1 MFRFVV
7 VLFLLFSSIVTYG
20 QTYLSEDYMTALFWE
35 AQSNMLPQKAKMKTV
50 KLGKVYTMSCY
61 FLHDLPI
68 SGQMVKI
75 QTKDGDSFLEGL
87 LSNDKGVYFV
97 DGCYQYEDNGKFEQ
111 KYGLF
116 KIHNA
121 PGDLLTF
128 NKRKTALFIDEEK
141 ILIYHGYVNGL
152 PCMIRQ
158 KSDNWIMSIDDTNNL
173 RYEQIEI
180 TLPHQIVDAIG
191 YSNFQDLL
199 SSGPYS
205 AIVKTKDHTAFTG
218 RANYIQNLQGDI
230 VFDFYEGEKVYASGK
245 TISTNMNGVSITHPT
260 QDIDSLTFS
269 YKDDFVPDR
278 DSLWNEAYY
287 VRNSDVVS
295 IVYSNGD
302 QFKGAFRIGT
312 DGRPVP
318 QEGEYRHAS
327 GKTISTN
334 MNGVSVTHPTQD
346 IDSLTFSYKDDFV
359 PDRDSLWNEAYYV
372 RNSDVVSIVYS
383 NGDQFKGAFRIGTD
397 GRLVPRKG
405 EYRYASGDKFVGNYS
420 ENQFAGIP
428 LSGETTFKYGSKKT
442 GNWIRDYN
450 LTDAQYVSLSKEHFD
465 SPSELLTEILQQAK
479 TNLYNDY
486 ILQARKYEEQQD
498 YEAALNSYEKA
509 QSLNHKV
516 DLSDKIRELN
526 DELKIKQEREKRLN
540 ELTAKYGRRNAEK
553 LLNGIVELGM
563 TKEMVSEVLSPDYYD
578 ISQRMSFGKK
588 IEEWTFNSSKAV
600 YSSTNDNIVLG
611 ALYLYADIETFGLL
625 SSVGNNL
632 TDYRYLEFTNSIL
645 TRIDN

>member
-245 TISTNMNGVSITHPT
+245 TISTNMNGVS
-260 QDIDSLTFS
+260 
-269 YKDDFVPDR
+269 
-278 DSLWNEAYY
+278 
-287 VRNSDVVS
+287 
-295 IVYSNGD
+295 
-302 QFKGAFRIGT
+302 
-312 DGRPVP
+312 
-318 QEGEYRHAS
+318 
-327 GKTISTN
+327 
-334 MNGVSVTHPTQD
+334 VTHPTQD

-383 NGDQFKGAFRIGTD
+383 NGDQFKGAFRIGTG

>member
-312 DGRPVP
+312 DGR
-318 QEGEYRHAS
+318 
-327 GKTISTN
+327 
-334 MNGVSVTHPTQD
+334 
-346 IDSLTFSYKDDFV
+346 
-359 PDRDSLWNEAYYV
+359 
-372 RNSDVVSIVYS
+372 
-383 NGDQFKGAFRIGTD
+383 
-397 GRLVPRKG
+397 LVPRKG

>member
-1 MFRFVV
+1 MFRSVV

-20 QTYLSEDYMTALFWE
+20 QTYLSEDYMTDLFWE
-35 AQSNMLPQKAKMKTV
+35 AQSNMLPKKAKMKTV

-68 SGQMVKI
+68 PGQMVKI

-158 KSDNWIMSIDDTNNL
+158 KSDNWIMSIEDTNNL

-218 RANYIQNLQGDI
+218 RANYIQNLQGDV

-245 TISTNMNGVSITHPT
+245 TISTNI
-260 QDIDSLTFS
+260 
-269 YKDDFVPDR
+269 
-278 DSLWNEAYY
+278 
-287 VRNSDVVS
+287 
-295 IVYSNGD
+295 
-302 QFKGAFRIGT
+302 
-312 DGRPVP
+312 
-318 QEGEYRHAS
+318 
-327 GKTISTN
+327 
-334 MNGVSVTHPTQD
+334 NGVSVTHPTQD

-397 GRLVPRKG
+397 GRLIPRKG

-442 GNWIRDYN
+442 GNWIKDYN

-465 SPSELLTEILQQAK
+465 SPSELLSEILQQAK

-498 YEAALNSYEKA
+498 YEVALNTYEKA

-516 DLSDKIRELN
+516 DLSDKIKELK

-563 TKEMVSEVLSPDYYD
+563 TKAMVSEVLSPDYYD

>member
-205 AIVKTKDHTAFTG
+205 AIIKTKDHTAFTG

-245 TISTNMNGVSITHPT
+245 TISTNMNGVS
-260 QDIDSLTFS
+260 
-269 YKDDFVPDR
+269 
-278 DSLWNEAYY
+278 
-287 VRNSDVVS
+287 
-295 IVYSNGD
+295 
-302 QFKGAFRIGT
+302 
-312 DGRPVP
+312 
-318 QEGEYRHAS
+318 
-327 GKTISTN
+327 
-334 MNGVSVTHPTQD
+334 VTHPTQD
-346 IDSLTFSYKDDFV
+346 IDSLTFSYKDGFV

>member
-205 AIVKTKDHTAFTG
+205 AIIKTKDHTAFTG

-245 TISTNMNGVSITHPT
+245 TISTNMNGVS
-260 QDIDSLTFS
+260 
-269 YKDDFVPDR
+269 
-278 DSLWNEAYY
+278 
-287 VRNSDVVS
+287 
-295 IVYSNGD
+295 
-302 QFKGAFRIGT
+302 
-312 DGRPVP
+312 
-318 QEGEYRHAS
+318 
-327 GKTISTN
+327 
-334 MNGVSVTHPTQD
+334 VTHPTQD
-346 IDSLTFSYKDDFV
+346 IDSLTFSYKDGFV

-516 DLSDKIRELN
+516 DLSDKIKELK

>member
-245 TISTNMNGVSITHPT
+245 TISTNMNGVS
-260 QDIDSLTFS
+260 
-269 YKDDFVPDR
+269 
-278 DSLWNEAYY
+278 
-287 VRNSDVVS
+287 
-295 IVYSNGD
+295 
-302 QFKGAFRIGT
+302 
-312 DGRPVP
+312 
-318 QEGEYRHAS
+318 
-327 GKTISTN
+327 
-334 MNGVSVTHPTQD
+334 VTHPTQD
-346 IDSLTFSYKDDFV
+346 IDSLTFSYKDGFV

>member
-205 AIVKTKDHTAFTG
+205 AIIKTKDHTAFTG

-230 VFDFYEGEKVYASGK
+230 VFDFYEGEKVY
-245 TISTNMNGVSITHPT
+245 
-260 QDIDSLTFS
+260 
-269 YKDDFVPDR
+269 
-278 DSLWNEAYY
+278 
-287 VRNSDVVS
+287 
-295 IVYSNGD
+295 
-302 QFKGAFRIGT
+302 
-312 DGRPVP
+312 
-318 QEGEYRHAS
+318 AS